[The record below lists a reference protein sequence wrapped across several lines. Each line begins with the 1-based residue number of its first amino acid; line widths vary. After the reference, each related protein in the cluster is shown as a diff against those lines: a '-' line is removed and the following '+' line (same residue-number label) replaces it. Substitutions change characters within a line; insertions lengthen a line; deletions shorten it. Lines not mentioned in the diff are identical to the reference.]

1 MVEQFAS
8 PAFSWKCPAC
18 GRRVPAKVSTCRCGQ
33 ALDPEDAAA
42 LMAADDVTAAV
53 AEPEP
58 KSSAGTVVAVI
69 LAFATIGGVAYW
81 MNAGRA
87 PAVNPSEVAVPVGD
101 DPDDDRKV
109 PAPARAAAVVDAST
123 QPAAAPVTSP
133 ILVIPPATPAAVPM
147 PAPPAI
153 AVPGAPLEDV
163 ISAAM
168 PAVVRIESSV
178 GSGSGFFVKPDT
190 ILTNVHVVGG
200 NVTVTVRRQD
210 GVTAAARVETTASE
224 LDIAVLRI
232 SNADPNQATLRLGSG
247 TQARAGQEVMAL
259 GSPLGLQ
266 NTVTRGIVS
275 AVREVGGLTLVQTD
289 AAINPGNSGGP
300 LIARSGEVIGIATMG
315 MRSSVAQGLSF
326 AVAIDHAQALLAGQR
341 TMTTSSTPLNTLTQA
356 MSGQSSSSDTE
367 VRRARGNQVYQQTIA
382 TLARHA
388 DALDG
393 RWITFKRTCY
403 EGRVVGS
410 FEREWFAL
418 WEPRAMPGVVS
429 PTCSAIFN
437 DVRRVADDIR
447 SGVVAAEETARQAD
461 VYPGTRRDVL
471 RNNRLDYSGWT
482 R

>member
-1 MVEQFAS
+1 MVEQPTS

-18 GRRVPAKVSTCRCGQ
+18 GRRVPSKVSTCRCGHV
-33 ALDPEDAAA
+33 LDAEDAAA
-42 LMAADDVTAAV
+42 LAAPMDAATAAS
-53 AEPEP
+53 EPDRKNP
-58 KSSAGTVVAVI
+58 AGTLVAVI
-69 LAFATIGGVAYW
+69 LAFAAIGGVAYW
-81 MNAGRA
+81 MNGRTTTG
-87 PAVNPSEVAVPVGD
+87 NPSEVAVPAGV
-101 DPDDDRKV
+101 DDRKA
-109 PAPARAAAVVDAST
+109 PAPAAAIVEPAAQPAVTAAA
-123 QPAAAPVTSP
+123 SP
-133 ILVIPPATPAAVPM
+133 IAVIPPSAPAVPV
-147 PAPPAI
+147 PPPAMI
-153 AVPGAPLEDV
+153 PSAGASLEDI

-168 PAVVRIESSV
+168 PAVVRVETSG
-178 GSGSGFFVKPDT
+178 GSGSGFFIRPDT

-200 NVTVTVRRQD
+200 NVSVNVRRQD

-232 SNADPNQATLRLGSG
+232 SNPDPNQPTLRLGSG
-247 TQARAGQEVMAL
+247 THARAGQEVMAL

-315 MRSSVAQGLSF
+315 MRSAVAQGLSF

-341 TMTTSSTPLNTLTQA
+341 TVTTSSTPINTLNQA
-356 MSGQSSSSDTE
+356 MSTQSSTSDSDQ
-367 VRRARGNQVYQQTIA
+367 RRARGNQMYQQTIA
-382 TLARHA
+382 ALSRQA
-388 DALDG
+388 DQLDG
-393 RWITFKRTCY
+393 RWVTFKRSCY

-410 FEREWFAL
+410 FDREWFAL
-418 WEPRAMPGVVS
+418 WEPRAMPGIVS
-429 PTCSAIFN
+429 PACGAIFN

-447 SGVVAAEETARQAD
+447 AGVLAAEEAARQAD

-471 RNNRLDYSGWT
+471 RAHRLEYSGWS